1 MGEIVF
7 SVAIGGCL
15 AIAGILMVLVL
26 GNEEKK
32 VRENE
37 GMAYEYFL
45 CRSGCQHISIY
56 SSRNLGRTFDQGCQ
70 RLLCMRKKCTNG
82 SDRWNVICID
92 ALLW

>member
-15 AIAGILMVLVL
+15 AIAGTLMVLVL

-37 GMAYEYFL
+37 EDG
-45 CRSGCQHISIY
+45 
-56 SSRNLGRTFDQGCQ
+56 
-70 RLLCMRKKCTNG
+70 
-82 SDRWNVICID
+82 V
-92 ALLW
+92 